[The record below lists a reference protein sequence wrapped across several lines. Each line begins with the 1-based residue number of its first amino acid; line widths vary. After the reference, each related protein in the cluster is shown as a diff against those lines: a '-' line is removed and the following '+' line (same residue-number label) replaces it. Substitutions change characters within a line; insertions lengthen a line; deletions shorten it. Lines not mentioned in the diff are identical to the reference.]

1 MQKANPMKASPNPDL
16 NEKKGKVLSL
26 SKQVLCSKSR
36 LMLSLENVINRFFL
50 TFQFDKGYL
59 IIVIGY
65 CYHTVHMSIHFCS
78 DRKRGQKAVST
89 SKQLYSKKNQ

>member
-16 NEKKGKVLSL
+16 TERKGNVLPL
-26 SKQVLCSKSR
+26 SKQELCSKSR

-50 TFQFDKGYL
+50 TFQFNKGYL

-65 CYHTVHMSIHFCS
+65 CYHTVHVNTFVLTEN
-78 DRKRGQKAVST
+78 DDN
-89 SKQLYSKKNQ
+89 KQFLF